1 MKTGVFWHFFP
12 ILTVFR
18 SLCLSG
24 AILAHQT
31 SNGMF
36 SGSWRIFWH
45 PWDLWGQIHIDLNK
59 NSVRTGCVLPW
70 FHQFLIWY
78 KKTEKSY
85 ITWEYKKVW
94 CCMRYPKSFI
104 LHEKI
109 EKSYLEWEAQR
120 FAQCLLNVYP
130 TVSQFLISNN
140 TFLMSGYCPPM
151 CPQYLPSFVRVK
163 SWISS
168 DIKFKLVYFV

>member
-1 MKTGVFWHFFP
+1 MSF
-12 ILTVFR
+12 IL
-18 SLCLSG
+18 LL
-24 AILAHQT
+24 
-31 SNGMF
+31 
-36 SGSWRIFWH
+36 
-45 PWDLWGQIHIDLNK
+45 
-59 NSVRTGCVLPW
+59 LPW

-85 ITWEYKKVW
+85 ITWEYKTVW
-94 CCMRYPKSFI
+94 CCMRYPKSFV

-109 EKSYLEWEAQR
+109 EKSYLGWEAQR

-151 CPQYLPSFVRVK
+151 CPQYLPSFVRGQV
-163 SWISS
+163 S
-168 DIKFKLVYFV
+168 DFFRYVFFLNCSFLNRNLSVYHRK